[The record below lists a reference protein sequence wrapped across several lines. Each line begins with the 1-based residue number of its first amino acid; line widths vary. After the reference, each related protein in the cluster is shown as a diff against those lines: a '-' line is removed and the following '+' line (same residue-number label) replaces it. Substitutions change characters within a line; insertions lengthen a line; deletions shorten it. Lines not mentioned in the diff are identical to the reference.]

1 MTAFKFIC
9 CCFFFIGI
17 ALCELHRKKKSSQ
30 CSNPSRYKPTRC
42 QYFFV
47 ICFLYEPIMCLS
59 LQISSMKK
67 VGGGAGAGRGGRW
80 TLTGPISDVDSA
92 SQGQLTTHTSEIV
105 RLLSPRETDG
115 ILTFQDIVRDN

>member
-1 MTAFKFIC
+1 MSITPDFQH
-9 CCFFFIGI
+9 
-17 ALCELHRKKKSSQ
+17 EKSW
-30 CSNPSRYKPTRC
+30 
-42 QYFFV
+42 
-47 ICFLYEPIMCLS
+47 
-59 LQISSMKK
+59 
-67 VGGGAGAGRGGRW
+67 GGGAGAGRGGRW